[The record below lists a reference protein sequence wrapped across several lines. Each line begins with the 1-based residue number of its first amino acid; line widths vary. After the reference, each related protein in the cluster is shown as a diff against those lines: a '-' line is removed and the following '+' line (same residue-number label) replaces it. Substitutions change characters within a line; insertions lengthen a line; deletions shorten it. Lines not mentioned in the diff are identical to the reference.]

1 MDERSIAN
9 QADRTIQITSKDEAH
24 MMMVLEYMSAYFGM
38 FLAALAL
45 LALQAFFDLSLPD
58 YMADILNNG
67 VINGNVNYI
76 VQIGGKMLLI
86 TMASAVCTVVTGYFA
101 ARIAANTA
109 RDMRADVF
117 KRVQTFSNTEL
128 DKFSPASLITRTT
141 NDITQIQMLIVMMVR
156 MVFYSAILGTGGAV
170 KAISE
175 SRTLSWTIVAAV
187 LGLVVLIVILL
198 TVVMPKMRIIQTLVD
213 QVNLISREN
222 LAGMLVIRAFNSQ
235 KFEEARF
242 DAANRT
248 LTENNLYINRAMMI
262 MMPSMMFIMNVTTV
276 LIVWVGAHQIAA
288 MEIDVGK
295 MMAFM
300 QYAMQIIMSFLML
313 SIMFILIPRAM
324 VSASRVKEVI
334 ETGTV
339 VKDKKNAICPRTDFV
354 PDIEYDNVTFSYPGG
369 EEPVLKNISFKAKHG
384 QTTAFIGVTGAGK
397 STLVNLLIRFYDVTE
412 GRILVDGIDIRD
424 MKRSDLRAK
433 IGYIPQKAMLFSGT
447 IRSNLQYGDSR
458 STFENIQRAARI
470 AQAEEF
476 ISTMPDG
483 YDSHVSQGGTNFSGG
498 QKQRLSIAR
507 ALVKNAPIYIFDDSF
522 SALDMKTDA
531 ALREALHRETDEST
545 LLIVAQ
551 RVGTILTA
559 DQIIVLENGEIVG
572 KGTHRELLRSCEIY
586 REIALSQLSEDELE
600 QA

>member
-1 MDERSIAN
+1 MI
-9 QADRTIQITSKDEAH
+9 
-24 MMMVLEYMSAYFGM
+24 MVLEYMSAYFGM

-58 YMADILNNG
+58 YMADILNDG
-67 VINGNVNYI
+67 VINGNVDYI

-156 MVFYSAILGTGGAV
+156 MVFYSAILGTGGAI

-187 LGLVVLIVILL
+187 LGLVVLIIILL
-198 TVVMPKMRIIQTLVD
+198 TVVMPKMRLTQTLVD

-222 LAGMLVIRAFNSQ
+222 LAGMLVIRAFNTQ

-248 LTENNLYINRAMMI
+248 LTENNLYINRAMTI
-262 MMPSMMFIMNVTTV
+262 MMPSMMFILNVTTV
-276 LIVWVGAHQIAA
+276 LIVWVGAHQIAD
-288 MEIDVGK
+288 MQIDIGK

-339 VKDKKNAICPRTDFV
+339 VKDKKNAIRPRADFV
-354 PDIEYDNVTFSYPGG
+354 PDIEYDGVTFSYPGG

-384 QTTAFIGVTGAGK
+384 QTTAFIGVTGSGK

-433 IGYIPQKAMLFSGT
+433 IGYIPQKATLFSGT
-447 IRSNLQYGDSR
+447 IRSNLQYGDSS

-476 ISTMPDG
+476 ILTTQDG
-483 YDSHVSQGGTNFSGG
+483 YDAHVSQGGTNFSGG

-531 ALREALHRETDEST
+531 ALREALYREMDGST

-572 KGTHRELLRSCEIY
+572 KGTHRELLRSCEVY
-586 REIALSQLSEDELE
+586 REIAMSQLSEEELE
-600 QA
+600 QS